1 MYLGKLKATG
11 KFTSKDVLEGQLYV
25 GQWEILWYLALVRFS
40 TVDLIS
46 IATGYTKSSLTDTY
60 LKTLFNQFKLI
71 ERVELKLPLGATQ
84 TARSFYVLTNLGY
97 KKLGIIPPR
106 TSKYELAK
114 LISSEHTALVI
125 TLLSYFFRH
134 DTTRYKG
141 EREEIVKT
149 ERDWVSML
157 NTIRKEKAEELIR
170 KYGVGYASSNTIRQF
185 NSTVKGVPIPDIYF
199 EFNPIAFPGLEELT
213 YYGIEP
219 GNIVFIEVETGEH
232 RKPQIEEK
240 LERYNKSK
248 WFFEQYLNNKDIAVL
263 FVMRSDQKKET
274 FDRWLKESSVAK
286 IAPFPILQ
294 ATIEEM
300 GEKLTRVK
308 HLTRPKERKQEGE
321 EYPW

>member
-97 KKLGIIPPR
+97 KKLGIIPPK

-114 LISSEHTALVI
+114 LLSSEHTALVI

-134 DTTRYKG
+134 DTMRFRG

-149 ERDWVSML
+149 EKNWQNILDDV
-157 NTIRKEKAEELIR
+157 RKEKAEELIR
-170 KYGVGYASSNTIRQF
+170 QYGIGYASSSAIKQF
-185 NSTVKGVPIPDIYF
+185 NSAVKGIPIPDIYF

-213 YYGIEP
+213 YYGIEL
-219 GNIVFIEVETGEH
+219 GDIVFIEVETGEH

-248 WFFEQYLNNKDIAVL
+248 WFFEKYLNNKNYALL
-263 FVMRSDQKKET
+263 FVVRSEQKKDT
-274 FDRWLKESSVAK
+274 LDKWLKESSVAK
-286 IAPFPILQ
+286 LSHFPILQ

-300 GEKLTRVK
+300 GEKLTRAK